1 MCQSMML
8 WVVNGLRFRFKSRV
22 YSFSQDFGGE
32 SSTFW
37 LKCTTKKQSDTM
49 LVEVQHV
56 EGTSMI
62 IEDSNIN
69 PIIIH
74 EKHMSV
80 FHK

>member
-1 MCQSMML
+1 MML
-8 WVVNGLRFRFKSRV
+8 WVVNGLRFRFKSWL

-37 LKCTTKKQSDTM
+37 LKCTTKKQTDTM

-62 IEDSNIN
+62 IEVQQHQ
-69 PIIIH
+69 PYYYPWKAH
-74 EKHMSV
+74 ECVS
-80 FHK
+80 

>member
-1 MCQSMML
+1 MML
-8 WVVNGLRFRFKSRV
+8 WVVNGVRFRFKSRL

-37 LKCTTKKQSDTM
+37 LKCTTKKQTDTM

-62 IEDSNIN
+62 IEVQQHQ
-69 PIIIH
+69 PYYYPWKAH
-74 EKHMSV
+74 ECVS
-80 FHK
+80 